1 MGGADK
7 PVCGWVGLPTDLFV
21 QHSFRQEGFLMNLI
35 RREQRLLNSR
45 PAARSES
52 RQKAREA

>member
-1 MGGADK
+1 
-7 PVCGWVGLPTDLFV
+7 LPTDRFV
-21 QHSFRQEGFLMNLI
+21 QHPFRQKGLLIELI
-35 RREQRLLNSR
+35 RREQRLLNSS